1 MKMQGVIEMRIPGD
15 EIKKVSRSIA
25 DEIANRIYYEFL
37 LLRYLPEIG
46 LVKEGRVKA
55 LKDDEIKGFIERRV
69 ASL

>member
-1 MKMQGVIEMRIPGD
+1 MQGVIEMRIPGD